1 MVKVAQEISLLPLRG
16 YGTAIPRTRAQ
27 EMAKIIGN
35 NLREKRISLA
45 LTQTE
50 LADLANVT
58 YQQIQKYES
67 GKSAISAALLYDLSL
82 RLNTPVSKF
91 YQGLEIRN
99 GTPTFTIAP
108 NPEAADHKEI
118 SRLIRAFS
126 TIQSKELRQSFFRII
141 ASISKQEK
149 DD

>member
-1 MVKVAQEISLLPLRG
+1 MVKPLQDISAPSLRG
-16 YGTAIPRTRAQ
+16 YGSAISRTRAQ

-35 NLREKRISLA
+35 NIRKKRIGLA

-50 LADLANVT
+50 LADLANVS

-82 RLNTPVSKF
+82 RLNTPVSNF
-91 YQGLEIRN
+91 YQGLEFREDNQSLSIKSDLDAFDLREV
-99 GTPTFTIAP
+99 P
-108 NPEAADHKEI
+108 K
-118 SRLIRAFS
+118 LIRTFS
-126 TIQSKELRQSFFRII
+126 AINNKELRQSLLQII

-149 DD
+149 ND